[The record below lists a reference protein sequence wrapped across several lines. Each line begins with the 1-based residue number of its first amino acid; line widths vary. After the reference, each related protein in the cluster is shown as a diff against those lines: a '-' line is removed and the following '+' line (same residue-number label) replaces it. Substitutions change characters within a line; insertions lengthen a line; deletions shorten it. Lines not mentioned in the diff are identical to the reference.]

1 MNSYGV
7 RVSII
12 NPVFINTAITKKNN
26 FKMSLVMDPDKAA
39 NIIFNNVTNKDN
51 FEIIFPK
58 IFVNFLKILRIL
70 PYKIYFFLMMKKII
84 YKIFYKK

>member
-1 MNSYGV
+1 M
-7 RVSII
+7 
-12 NPVFINTAITKKNN
+12 K
-26 FKMSLVMDPDKAA
+26 PDKAA
-39 NIIFNNVTNKDN
+39 NIIFNDLVNKIN

-70 PYKIYFFLMMKKII
+70 PYKIYFFVMIKKII